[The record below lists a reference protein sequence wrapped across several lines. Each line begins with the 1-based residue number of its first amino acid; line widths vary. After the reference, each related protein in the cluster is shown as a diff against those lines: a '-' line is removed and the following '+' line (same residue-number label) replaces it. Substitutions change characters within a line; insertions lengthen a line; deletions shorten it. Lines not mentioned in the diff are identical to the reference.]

1 MCIQLCICFCRTAF
15 IARTSSHAYL
25 FCSSTPSGSAV
36 PYLDWW
42 IISALCSAVARLV
55 QPDCTTQLQLRI
67 CIQNAHTHTFTP
79 MSTKHAPA
87 VPTPSILPD
96 ASLRGGCNKLLKKQ
110 TKTTKKQQQ
119 QFSITQCHLTSASGV
134 YENCS
139 VTRQQTEQRAKQG
152 KNPPIPKLSPEVD
165 FKNLNSGFMAFKFK
179 AGKEKKRCWNVSS
192 ILKWQT
198 CWCGDLYVLWLK
210 GWGAAGQMSRG
221 YKLTSE
227 WKGRGG
233 LALWLPVLLM
243 PLKSHFKAGRSLIIR
258 RCCWHRQ

>member
-15 IARTSSHAYL
+15 IARTSSHTYL

-55 QPDCTTQLQLRI
+55 QSDCTTQLQLRI
-67 CIQNAHTHTFTP
+67 CIQNAHTHTFTL

-96 ASLRGGCNKLLKKQ
+96 ASLCGGCNKPLKKQ
-110 TKTTKKQQQ
+110 TKTKKKQQQ
-119 QFSITQCHLTSASGV
+119 F
-134 YENCS
+134 YS
-139 VTRQQTEQRAKQG
+139 VSSCFCFQSLRKLLSDAPTNWTKSQAR

-165 FKNLNSGFMAFKFK
+165 FKNLNSGFVAFKFK

-227 WKGRGG
+227 WKGRGSLG
-233 LALWLPVLLM
+233 LWFPVLLM
-243 PLKSHFKAGRSLIIR
+243 PLKSHFKAGRL
-258 RCCWHRQ
+258 

>member
-67 CIQNAHTHTFTP
+67 CIQNAHTHTFTL

-110 TKTTKKQQQ
+110 TKTKKNSNSSFLLLSVILLLLPEFTKIAQWRANKLDKEPSKEKIR
-119 QFSITQCHLTSASGV
+119 QFQSFHLRLTLKIL
-134 YENCS
+134 
-139 VTRQQTEQRAKQG
+139 T
-152 KNPPIPKLSPEVD
+152 LD
-165 FKNLNSGFMAFKFK
+165 LWHLNSRP
-179 AGKEKKRCWNVSS
+179 EKRRNGAEMSALFWSGRHADVVTSMC
-192 ILKWQT
+192 
-198 CWCGDLYVLWLK
+198 CG
-210 GWGAAGQMSRG
+210 
-221 YKLTSE
+221 
-227 WKGRGG
+227 
-233 LALWLPVLLM
+233 
-243 PLKSHFKAGRSLIIR
+243 
-258 RCCWHRQ
+258 

>member
-55 QPDCTTQLQLRI
+55 QPDCTTQLQLHI
-67 CIQNAHTHTFTP
+67 CIQNAHTHTFTL

-110 TKTTKKQQQ
+110 TKTKKNSNSSFLLLSVILLLLPEFTKIAQWRANKLDKEPSKEKIR
-119 QFSITQCHLTSASGV
+119 QFQNSHPRLTLKIL
-134 YENCS
+134 
-139 VTRQQTEQRAKQG
+139 T
-152 KNPPIPKLSPEVD
+152 LD
-165 FKNLNSGFMAFKFK
+165 LWHLNSRP
-179 AGKEKKRCWNVSS
+179 EKRRN
-192 ILKWQT
+192 
-198 CWCGDLYVLWLK
+198 
-210 GWGAAGQMSRG
+210 GAEMSALFWSGRHADVV
-221 YKLTSE
+221 TS
-227 WKGRGG
+227 
-233 LALWLPVLLM
+233 M
-243 PLKSHFKAGRSLIIR
+243 
-258 RCCWHRQ
+258 CCS